1 MLELKKLFQR
11 EGEAG
16 SSTEMD
22 PGTTSVQ
29 EIRSEYLV
37 CIHEVLSR
45 AGIARECVDVEIRH
59 LGARADG
66 RPAFAAMLRLV
77 SWERT
82 SGLRLLLG
90 LPMLE
95 RAARRLC
102 GASWAGEVSHYNG
115 LWVHPSG
122 QILDRALLK
131 DLGADLSAL
140 EGFHAAESQEPQ
152 WSVHADLESERKAT
166 DWGTA

>member
-11 EGEAG
+11 EDEA
-16 SSTEMD
+16 SATEMD
-22 PGTTSVQ
+22 PRSTSIPELQ
-29 EIRSEYLV
+29 AEYRA
-37 CIHEVLSR
+37 CIDEVLVRAAISR
-45 AGIARECVDVEIRH
+45 DCVDVEIRH
-59 LGARADG
+59 LGSLGDG

-77 SWERT
+77 NWERT

-102 GASWAGEVSHYNG
+102 GASWAAEASHYAG

-122 QILDRALLK
+122 QIIDRSLLK
-131 DLGADLSAL
+131 DLGADLCIL
-140 EGFHAAESQEPQ
+140 EGFQPTDHEEPR
-152 WSVHADLESERKAT
+152 WSVHADLERRAT
-166 DWGTA
+166 DWNLP

>member
-11 EGEAG
+11 EGEVA
-16 SSTEMD
+16 STEMH
-22 PGTTSVQ
+22 PNSTSIQ
-29 EIRSEYLV
+29 EIQAEYRACV
-37 CIHEVLSR
+37 DEVLRR
-45 AGIARECVDVEIRH
+45 AGIAAECVDIEIRH
-59 LGARADG
+59 QGALSDG
-66 RPAFAAMLRLV
+66 RPAIAIMLRLV

-95 RAARRLC
+95 RASRRLI
-102 GASWAGEVSHYNG
+102 GASWAAEASHYTG

-131 DLGADLSAL
+131 DLGADLCAL
-140 EGFHAAESQEPQ
+140 EGFQATDHQEPQ
-152 WSVHADLESERKAT
+152 WSVHADLEPERRAT
-166 DWGTA
+166 DWGLA

>member
-1 MLELKKLFQR
+1 MLELKRLFQR
-11 EGEAG
+11 EGEVA
-16 SSTEMD
+16 STEMD
-22 PGTTSVQ
+22 PRTTSIQ
-29 EIRSEYLV
+29 EIQAEYLA
-37 CIHEVLSR
+37 CIDEVLVR
-45 AGIARECVDVEIRH
+45 AAIARECVEVEIRH
-59 LGARADG
+59 LGALADG
-66 RPAFAAMLRLV
+66 RPAFSAMLRLV

-102 GASWAGEVSHYNG
+102 GASWAAEASHYAG

-122 QILDRALLK
+122 QILDRSLLK

-140 EGFHAAESQEPQ
+140 EGFQHTDHEEPR
-152 WSVHADLESERKAT
+152 WSVHADLEAERRAT
-166 DWGTA
+166 DWNLP